1 MRVVGSLIG
10 ARRGQLVLLA
20 AVAFALTALVAAFD
34 AAAAHTGS
42 PSVIICDTRIGYGV
56 PLLEQR
62 EKAHFMRVEAH
73 EWDIARAQLDETY
86 AR

>member
-1 MRVVGSLIG
+1 
-10 ARRGQLVLLA
+10 
-20 AVAFALTALVAAFD
+20 
-34 AAAAHTGS
+34 
-42 PSVIICDTRIGYGV
+42 VIICDTRIGYGV

-73 EWDIARAQLDETY
+73 EWATARAQLDDTY